1 MAQRKSRRE
10 IAAAQVGT
18 ATGARRTSE
27 ETLANG
33 AQPSERVGR
42 SKPAGPGFVP
52 GLYLC
57 ATPIGNLRDITLR
70 ALDLLAAA
78 DVIACEDTRTTARL
92 LREYAIA
99 TPTTPYH
106 EHNAARARP
115 ALLRRLAA
123 GQVIALVSDAGT
135 PLVSDPGFKLVRDAI
150 AAGHSVSALP
160 GASAVLAALSVA
172 GLPTDRFLMAGFL
185 PPRTAARMHTLDE
198 LAAVPASLVIYESA
212 RRLPKTLAAMAAR
225 LGPRE
230 ACVARE
236 LTKVFEE
243 ARRGTLDALAA
254 HYAGVGAPKGEV
266 VIVAGPPLTDGSA
279 GMSNNEIDDALR
291 GTLARYRLKDAVDA
305 VTGASGR
312 PRREVYHRA
321 LALARSEPGE
331 DTL

>member
-10 IAAAQVGT
+10 SPAAHGGT
-18 ATGARRTSE
+18 TTAARHTSG

-33 AQPSERVGR
+33 AQPSEALER
-42 SKPAGPGFVP
+42 SKPAGPRFAP

-92 LREYAIA
+92 LREYAITA
-99 TPTTPYH
+99 STTPYH

-123 GQVIALVSDAGT
+123 GQVVALVSDAGT
-135 PLVSDPGFKLVRDAI
+135 PLVSDPGFKLVRAVI
-150 AAGHSVSALP
+150 AAGHTVSVLP
-160 GASAVLAALSVA
+160 GASAVLAALGVA
-172 GLPTDRFLMAGFL
+172 GLPTDRFLMTGFL
-185 PPRTAARMHTLDE
+185 PPRAAARIRELDE
-198 LAAVPASLVIYESA
+198 LAAVPASLVIFESA

-254 HYAGVGAPKGEV
+254 HYAAEGPPRGEV
-266 VIVAGPPLTDGSA
+266 VIVVGPPSADGTA
-279 GMSNNEIDDALR
+279 GMSDDEIDAALRDALR
-291 GTLARYRLKDAVDA
+291 GHRLKGAVDA
-305 VTGASGR
+305 VAGASGR
-312 PRREVYHRA
+312 ARREVYQRA
-321 LALARSEPGE
+321 LALTRSDADGDAP
-331 DTL
+331 